1 MLNKANELVI
11 IFDDL
16 APWTLKKIHSIFQL
30 LTLKIAPYLKP
41 LCITSDIIL
50 IWGLVSHLI
59 V

>member
-1 MLNKANELVI
+1 MLNKANELII

-41 LCITSDIIL
+41 LCFTSDIIL
-50 IWGLVSHLI
+50 IWGLVSN
-59 V
+59 